1 MHTSRS
7 LILASLP
14 LGVLVAL
21 SGQAFSSIVMVAI
34 GNCTGLVS
42 YATIQGAVNA
52 VPAGSTIRTEFPL
65 VQT

>member
-21 SGQAFSSIVMVAI
+21 SGQAFSSIVAI

-42 YATIQGAVNA
+42 YATQGG

>member
-42 YATIQGAVNA
+42 YATQGG